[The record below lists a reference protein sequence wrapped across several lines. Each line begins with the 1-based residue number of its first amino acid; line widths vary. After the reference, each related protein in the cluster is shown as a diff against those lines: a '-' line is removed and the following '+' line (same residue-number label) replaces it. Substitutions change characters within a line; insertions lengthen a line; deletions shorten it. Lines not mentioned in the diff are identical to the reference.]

1 MPKFSFDKA
10 GCIEARKWLMKENLL
25 NSCGPSDCDGITF
38 VTCANELYKQHTNS
52 PYYHFADVKC
62 FIKDL
67 NNLLDEGC
75 ITKDDMDILEI
86 KIDTMVSGFTKLI
99 VDMEEED
106 CECF

>member
-1 MPKFSFDKA
+1 MKFKQTQNGVIKARNWLLDNNLTDRCDAGRGDDGFSF
-10 GCIEARKWLMKENLL
+10 IECVN
-25 NSCGPSDCDGITF
+25 N
-38 VTCANELYKQHTNS
+38 LYKQHTNS

-67 NNLLDEGC
+67 NDLLDEGL
-75 ITKDDMDILEI
+75 ITKDDMDLLEI

-99 VDMEEED
+99 VNMEEED